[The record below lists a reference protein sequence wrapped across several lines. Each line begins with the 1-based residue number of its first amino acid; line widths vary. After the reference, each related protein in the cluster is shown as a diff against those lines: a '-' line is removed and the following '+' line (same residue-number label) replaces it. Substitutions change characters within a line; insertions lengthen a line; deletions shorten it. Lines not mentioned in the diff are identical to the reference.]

1 MDVEQAQV
9 NKLLRRGIF
18 FSIVWLAGVGS
29 FIVIRSAM
37 RARRLIE
44 RSDGRLQGM
53 GRVWWCLIV
62 GGFGLLVW
70 GGGLLVAIAG
80 YLIHR

>member
-9 NKLLRRGIF
+9 NKLLRWGIF
-18 FSIVWLAGVGS
+18 FSMVWLAGVGS
-29 FIVIRSAM
+29 FIAMRRGM
-37 RARRLIE
+37 RARRLIKQ
-44 RSDGRLQGM
+44 SDGRLQGM

-62 GGFGLLVW
+62 GGFGLVVW
-70 GGGLLVAIAG
+70 GGALLIAVTG